1 MAQLT
6 TMRITACLI
15 SVLISARLLAQPVLD
30 IARFNYS
37 YSPEGGIGKKENPL
51 HSQFFN
57 INVTLP
63 IELRKGGDAFIIN
76 PFFEHNQGEVSGND
90 FHVVSQGLFV
100 GFRKKDLFP
109 QWDLLTSFIVR
120 RNKEAEKDVEDDW
133 QYGGALLATWN
144 KDQFTSIKL
153 GAYYNKEFFGN
164 FFVPLIGID
173 WQINSRDN
181 LFGVL
186 PGSLWFEH
194 KVSQKFFYGGAFR
207 ALTNSYRLQTID
219 PCFSGDCSGKNYLR
233 IDDNQLGAFADWYVA
248 KRIVLSGETG
258 YTILRRYRYGFKG
271 DDIHLKTDYKS
282 DNFYFR
288 ASLSYRLRFR

>member
-1 MAQLT
+1 
-6 TMRITACLI
+6 MRITACLI
-15 SVLISARLLAQPVLD
+15 SVLVSTVLSAQPYID

-37 YSPEGGIGKKENPL
+37 YSPESGLGKKENPL
-51 HSQFFN
+51 SSQFFN

-63 IELRKGGDAFIIN
+63 IELKKGGDAFIIN
-76 PFFEHNQGEVSGND
+76 PFFEHNQGEVSAND

-100 GFRKKDLFP
+100 GFLKKDLVP
-109 QWDLLTSFIVR
+109 NWNLLTSFIVR
-120 RNKEAEKDVEDDW
+120 RNKEAEKDVQDDW
-133 QYGGALLATWN
+133 QYGGALLATWK
-144 KDQFTSIKL
+144 KDQSTSIKL
-153 GAYYNKEFFGN
+153 GVYYNKEFFGN

-173 WQINSRDN
+173 WQINPRDV

-194 KVSQKFFYGGAFR
+194 KVNQNFFYGGTFR

-219 PCFSGDCSGKNYLR
+219 PCASGDCSGKNYLR
-233 IDDNQLGAFADWYVA
+233 IDDNQLGMFADWYLA
-248 KRIVLSGETG
+248 KRIVVTGETG

-271 DDIHLKTDYKS
+271 DEVHLKTDYKN

-288 ASLSYRLRFR
+288 ASLSYRLRLR

>member
-1 MAQLT
+1 
-6 TMRITACLI
+6 MRIITFLV
-15 SVLISARLLAQPVLD
+15 SVLICARVSAQPVLD

-37 YSPEGGIGKKENPL
+37 YSPESGLGEKENPL

-57 INVTLP
+57 MNVTLP
-63 IELRKGGDAFIIN
+63 IELKKGGDAFIIN

-90 FHVVSQGLFV
+90 FHVVSKGLFV

-133 QYGGALLATWN
+133 QYGGALLATWR
-144 KDQFTSIKL
+144 KDEFTSIKL

-173 WQINSRDN
+173 WQINSRNN

-194 KVSQKFFYGGAFR
+194 KVSQKVFYGGTFR

-219 PCFSGDCSGKNYLR
+219 PCASGDCSGKNYLR
-233 IDDNQLGAFADWYVA
+233 IDDNQLGVFADWYPA
-248 KRIVLSGETG
+248 KRIVVTGETG

-271 DDIHLKTDYKS
+271 DDVHLQTDYKN